1 MRSSTVLNDAAGV
14 AREPGP
20 SSARRHAL
28 LGLLYIAM
36 AGVIWGTIPLL
47 MRASDG
53 ASVVKVFYRV
63 FWAGAAIWLWLVVT
77 GRTRE
82 VTRLPRR
89 KILQLM
95 GQGAILTV
103 NWYLF
108 LSALDLTNVATAELL
123 GYTGPVFVALFA
135 PVVTREKFDYRILLP
150 LALAMGGIVVI
161 MVPQGIG
168 LHGGGQTLG
177 AVFAALSAITF
188 AVLLLRSKNILKGV
202 SGMALMAVEYPLA
215 AVLLLPFTVA
225 AYVRGDGPTG
235 AGSYAA
241 LLVLGVVHTAIAG
254 VIFLAGLRRNR
265 TDRGSILTYTEPV
278 SAIVFAALFLGEPL
292 TWATVLGGAMVVTGG
307 VIVALLG
314 THEASIEAPEIGPDK
329 VEVGAG

>member
-1 MRSSTVLNDAAGV
+1 MRSSTVLSDADAA
-14 AREPGP
+14 ARAASAP
-20 SSARRHAL
+20 SARRYAL
-28 LGLLYIAM
+28 LGLLYIAL

-47 MRASDG
+47 MRAADG

-82 VTRLPRR
+82 VTGLPR
-89 KILQLM
+89 KKLLQLM

-135 PVVTREKFDYRILLP
+135 PIVTAERLDSRILLP

-161 MVPQGIG
+161 MAPQGVG
-168 LHGGGQTLG
+168 LHGGRQTLG
-177 AVFAALSAITF
+177 VVFAAASAVTF
-188 AVLLLRSKNILKGV
+188 AVLLLRSKKILEGV
-202 SGMALMAVEYPLA
+202 SGMALMAVEYPFA
-215 AVLLLPFTVA
+215 ALLLLPFTVV
-225 AYVRGDGPTG
+225 AYARGDGPTG
-235 AGSYAA
+235 ASSYVA
-241 LLVLGVVHTAIAG
+241 LLALGVVHTAIAG

-292 TWATVLGGAMVVTGG
+292 TWTTVSGGAMVVAGG
-307 VIVALLG
+307 AIVALLG
-314 THEASIEAPEIGPDK
+314 TRDGSIEAPEIEPDNA
-329 VEVGAG
+329 EVGAG